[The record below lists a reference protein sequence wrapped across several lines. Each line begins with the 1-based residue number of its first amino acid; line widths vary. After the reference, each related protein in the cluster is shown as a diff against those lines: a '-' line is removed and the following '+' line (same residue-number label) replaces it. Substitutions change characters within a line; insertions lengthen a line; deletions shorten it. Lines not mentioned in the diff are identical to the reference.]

1 MNNMKLAMM
10 ADDGKEI
17 VYLSRNDYEVV
28 TTEEIENTLII
39 DISKIDIKYKNYF
52 DPFIIENT
60 TNDFTF
66 KKKENEYILKT
77 TEYYFIFDEKLNNIL
92 NKKLK
97 SNPKFELAVGYGFEV
112 EGGELWSIFFVG
124 TVKNAN

>member
-1 MNNMKLAMM
+1 MKLLMKS
-10 ADDGKEI
+10 DDGKEI
-17 VYLSRNDYEVV
+17 VYLSRDDYDVV

-60 TNDFTF
+60 ANNFSF

-97 SNPKFELAVGYGFEV
+97 SNPEFELAVGYGFEV

>member
-1 MNNMKLAMM
+1 MNNIKLVMK

-66 KKKENEYILKT
+66 RKKENEYILKT

-97 SNPKFELAVGYGFEV
+97 SNPEFELAVGYGFEV